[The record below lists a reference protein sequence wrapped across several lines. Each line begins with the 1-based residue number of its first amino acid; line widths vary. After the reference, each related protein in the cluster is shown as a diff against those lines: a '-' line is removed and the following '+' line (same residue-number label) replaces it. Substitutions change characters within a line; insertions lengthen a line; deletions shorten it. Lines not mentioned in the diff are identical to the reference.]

1 MNETVIE
8 VDGAAAR
15 TRAGVLARWSVP
27 LVLMCCVVLAFF
39 DKISIAVLFSDPQFQ
54 SDLGIGRDPQL
65 MGALMTSF
73 LLAYGLSSALLGF
86 VGDLVSPR
94 RCLVWLMLSWA
105 VLMALMGLTNSYQS
119 MLWLR
124 VALGVAEGPL
134 FALAYAI
141 VKQSYPPRQQA
152 RATMLWLLGTPIGAA
167 LGFPITAYILGHFG
181 WRASFFALAALTFG
195 VIALVLLVLRGAAKG
210 GGAAPHATG
219 AAPAGTAA
227 ASHRRALLALF
238 GNGRF
243 WAVCLF
249 NVAFLTYL
257 WGLNSWLPTYLHDGK
272 GIDLKSVGIYASLPF
287 IGMLIGEVVGSIV
300 SDRFDKR
307 ALQCLVSL
315 ACAGLGLFA
324 VLMIQSRLPM
334 IAAMTFSAMLWGLGA
349 PNVFAL
355 LAKVVPAEVSATAGG
370 VFNGAGNIAGS
381 AAPLLIGSLI
391 AHTGSVSA
399 GILYLAAVALL
410 GGLVLLPLVRRY

>member
-1 MNETVIE
+1 MNETVI
-8 VDGAAAR
+8 DGQGGTAAPG
-15 TRAGVLARWSVP
+15 AGLLARWSVP

-65 MGALMTSF
+65 MGVLMTSF
-73 LLAYGLSSALLGF
+73 LLAYGISSALLGF
-86 VGDLVSPR
+86 VGDLVSPK
-94 RCLVWLMLSWA
+94 RCLLWLMLSWA
-105 VLMALMGLTNSYQS
+105 LLMAAMGLCSSYRGL
-119 MLWLR
+119 LWLR

-141 VKQSYPPRQQA
+141 VKQTYPPRQQA
-152 RATMLWLLGTPIGAA
+152 RATMLWLLGTPIGAS
-167 LGFPITAYILGHFG
+167 LGFPITAYILEHFG
-181 WRASFFALAALTFG
+181 WRASFFALAALTFV
-195 VIALVLLVLRGAAKG
+195 VIALVLLVIRGAANG
-210 GGAAPHATG
+210 SRAAPHAAG
-219 AAPAGTAA
+219 AAHAGTVAGA
-227 ASHRRALLALF
+227 HRQALRTLF
-238 GNGRF
+238 SSGRF

-257 WGLNSWLPTYLHDGK
+257 WGLNTWLPTYLHEGK

-300 SDRFDKR
+300 SDRLDKR

-324 VLMIQSRLPM
+324 VLLIESRLPM

-370 VFNGAGNIAGS
+370 LFNGAGNIAG
-381 AAPLLIGSLI
+381 ATAPLLIGSLI

>member
-1 MNETVIE
+1 MTEMTIKAERRSLV
-8 VDGAAAR
+8 
-15 TRAGVLARWSVP
+15 ARWSVP

-39 DKISIAVLFSDPQFQ
+39 DKISIAVLFADPGFRN
-54 SDLGIGRDPQL
+54 DLGIGSDPER

-73 LLAYGLSSALLGF
+73 LLAYGLSSAVLGF

-94 RCLVWLMLSWA
+94 RCLLWLMVSWA
-105 VLMALMGLTNSYQS
+105 VLMAAMGLSSSYRS

-141 VKQSYPPRQQA
+141 VKQTYPPRQQA

-167 LGFPITAYILGHFG
+167 LGFPITACILAHFG
-181 WRASFFALAALTFG
+181 WRVSFFALAGLT
-195 VIALVLLVLRGAAKG
+195 LLVMALIVPVLRRSENTVAPESAATK
-210 GGAAPHATG
+210 
-219 AAPAGTAA
+219 
-227 ASHRRALLALF
+227 ASGRPVFQWQALRALF
-238 GNGRF
+238 GNRCF

-257 WGLNSWLPTYLHDGK
+257 WGLNTWLPTYLHDGK
-272 GIDLKSVGIYASLPF
+272 GINLGSVGVYASLPF
-287 IGMLIGEVVGSIV
+287 IGMLLGEVVGSFV

-315 ACAGLGLFA
+315 TFAGLGLFA
-324 VLMIQSRLPM
+324 VLAIRSHYPM
-334 IAAMTFSAMLWGLGA
+334 ITAMTFSAMLWGVGA

-370 VFNGAGNIAGS
+370 VFNGAGNIAGA

-399 GILYLAAVALL
+399 GILYLAAIALL